1 MSGISRMRNNVYN
14 SRIFCEFLREVTFI
28 FFPISLCRL
37 FVTLYN
43 CLSQTG
49 LFNTICVNYLFKYTY
64 LSCLK
69 RIKFLFIYINHQYTL
84 KAIIKCLT
92 ERLVLMINSYLGGGI
107 IIYIYI
113 LAKCQSL
120 NKKKI

>member
-1 MSGISRMRNNVYN
+1 
-14 SRIFCEFLREVTFI
+14 
-28 FFPISLCRL
+28 
-37 FVTLYN
+37 
-43 CLSQTG
+43 
-49 LFNTICVNYLFKYTY
+49 

-120 NKKKI
+120 NKEKNKI